1 MKRLMPL
8 RRAVVLI
15 THEASADD
23 EKGIKRSIK
32 SWHNKLS
39 TGSIPREVITKLG
52 RELYLDLEQWEAWL
66 ERRTEEASPRPGR
79 PRSSR
84 DA

>member
-1 MKRLMPL
+1 MKHLMPL
-8 RRAVVLI
+8 KRAVCEN
-15 THEASADD
+15 THEASPGDLQ
-23 EKGIKRSIK
+23 GIKKAVK

-39 TGSIPREVITKLG
+39 IGSIPREVITKLG

-66 ERRTEEASPRPGR
+66 EGRKGEGSRRSGR